1 MRPRHSSHAPRHT
14 APRARPVPAGSESW
28 PKPWV
33 QLKYFNF
40 HPNFYP
46 NMIAAAAAAEGDVV
60 TVMDR
65 DGKPFGHGFY
75 NSAAR
80 VPLRVFHHGAEPLA
94 EDHLEKRL
102 ADAVQ
107 LRTETLRLPETTDA
121 FRVVHSDADGIPGLM
136 VDRFA
141 GVLSVEISTLAAW
154 QRIEHWLPQ
163 LHEMLGTHQTVL
175 HFDDRAAEAER
186 ASRRAVEDLRAR
198 LASEVTA
205 ARIQENGVRFLVNFE
220 SGHKTGFFCDQ
231 RDNRAQFARWTRGL
245 KVLDVCSY
253 TGGFAVSAK
262 AGGAGEVTG
271 VDLDEKAIEV
281 AKKNANLNQL
291 RVSFVHADAFTW
303 MRQMQKNG
311 ETWEAVV
318 LDPPKLIHSRESFE
332 EGRAKYHDLNKL
344 ALSLVKRG
352 GLFATFSCSGL
363 MSVEEFEEIVMGLA
377 HRQGRK
383 LQILDRSGAG
393 PDHPVMSNCP
403 ESRYLKSLWARV
415 W

>member
-1 MRPRHSSHAPRHT
+1 MPPRPPHAARQ
-14 APRARPVPAGSESW
+14 ASPRARRTPDGGESW

-33 QLKYFNF
+33 QLKYFSF
-40 HPNFYP
+40 HPNFFP
-46 NMIAAAAAAEGDVV
+46 NMIAAAAAAEGDLV

-65 DGKPFGHGFY
+65 EGNPFGHGFY
-75 NSAAR
+75 NPGAR
-80 VPLRVFHHGAEPLA
+80 VPLRVFHHGTERLPENHLEIRLA
-94 EDHLEKRL
+94 EAMK
-102 ADAVQ
+102 
-107 LRTETLRLPETTDA
+107 LRIETLRLPETTDA

-136 VDRFA
+136 VDKFA
-141 GVLSVEISTLAAW
+141 NVLSVEISTLAAW
-154 QRIEHWLPQ
+154 QRIGGWLPL
-163 LHEMLGTHQTVL
+163 LHKKLGTDQTVL

-186 ASRRAVEDLRAR
+186 VSRRSIDEAR
-198 LASEVTA
+198 SRIASDVATV
-205 ARIQENGVRFLVNFE
+205 RIRENGVRFNVNFG

-231 RDNRAQFARWTRGL
+231 RDNRAQFARWSRGS
-245 KVLDVCSY
+245 KVLDVCCY

-281 AKKNANLNQL
+281 AKKNAHLNNQ

-303 MRQMQKNG
+303 MRQMQRNG

-318 LDPPKLIHSRESFE
+318 LDPPKLIHSREGFE

-344 ALSLVKRG
+344 ALSLVARG

-363 MSVEEFEEIVMGLA
+363 LSVDEFEEIVIGLA
-377 HRQGRK
+377 HRNGRK

-393 PDHPVMSNCP
+393 PDHPVMSHCP
-403 ESRYLKSLWARV
+403 ESRYLKALWARV